1 MEYIWQLSAYNSEFI
16 YVYGTEE
23 KMRGYLDYLN
33 KYRDVNLYEFEIV
46 PDSEITDNIEYYA
59 INLMED

>member
-1 MEYIWQLSAYNSEFI
+1 MEHIWQLSAYNAESI

-23 KMRGYLDYLN
+23 KMRLYNDYLN

-46 PDSEITDNIEYYA
+46 PENEITDNIEYYA
-59 INLMED
+59 INLME